1 MQVNNFVI
9 NYRGHPFTK
18 SIQENTMLYRSIQV
32 IYVAI
37 LILAGGNNSINYY
50 LNNIINYNVIR
61 TIGTIE

>member
-37 LILAGGNNSINYY
+37 LILAGGNHNIN
-50 LNNIINYNVIR
+50 NNINNDINTFNVFR
-61 TIGTIE
+61 AT